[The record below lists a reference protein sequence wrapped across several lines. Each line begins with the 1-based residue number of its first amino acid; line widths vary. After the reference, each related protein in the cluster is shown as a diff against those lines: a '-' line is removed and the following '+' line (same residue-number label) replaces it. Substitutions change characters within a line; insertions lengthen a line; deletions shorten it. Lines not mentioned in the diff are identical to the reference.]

1 VVKITMNKSEVILQC
16 IIYDKNI
23 GICDAIESIYPDLDI
38 ETKIE
43 LLDEVEDLI
52 SMTYETKVFH

>member
-1 VVKITMNKSEVILQC
+1 MNKSEVILQC